1 MVPERHRGERMGFT
15 NLFFSEQ
22 KELWKSLREYLDH
35 WHACVGYLRDGMQTY
50 LEEGPGEQVDYYYSQ
65 TDKAE
70 SRGDEL
76 RRGAETR
83 LYSKALLPE
92 SRGDILGVLEA
103 LDVVINRI
111 ESVLRQIVIERLEVE
126 TWMRQS
132 LSRLVTVSVESCEC
146 LHQAAYALLEGN
158 DDPVAELADRIDRA
172 ESRCDHL
179 EDELMGRIFASDL
192 DLTRKLQLKDFVRR
206 LGTISDLAEAA
217 ADRIHIASLKRRV

>member
-1 MVPERHRGERMGFT
+1 MG
-15 NLFFSEQ
+15 LRSLLFSEE
-22 KELWKSLREYLDH
+22 KELWKRLREYLDH
-35 WHACVGYLRDGMQTY
+35 WHACVGYLHDGMRVY
-50 LEEGPGEQVDYYYSQ
+50 LDEGPGEQVDYYY
-65 TDKAE
+65 TLAGKAE

-111 ESVLRQIVIERLEVE
+111 ESLLRQIVIERLEVE
-126 TWMRQS
+126 AWMCRD
-132 LSRLVTVSVESCEC
+132 LSRLVDVTVDACEL
-146 LHQAAYALLEGN
+146 LHQAADAILQGN
-158 DDPVAELADRIDRA
+158 DDPVAELARRIDHA

-192 DLTRKLQLKDFVRR
+192 DLTRKLQLKDFIRR